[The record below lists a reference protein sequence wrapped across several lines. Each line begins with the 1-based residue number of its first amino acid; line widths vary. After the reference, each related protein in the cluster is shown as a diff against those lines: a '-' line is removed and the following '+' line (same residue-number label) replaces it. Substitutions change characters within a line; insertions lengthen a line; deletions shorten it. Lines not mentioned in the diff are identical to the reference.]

1 MKTNKTAVVVAL
13 LAVTVL
19 AGCTTYYPN
28 DNVRQYP
35 AYPQATYPAQGY
47 PAASYPQQQYPTHN
61 QGYTQ
66 GNYAGDGIVD
76 SIQPMQIRNEG
87 SGGGALAGG
96 VVGGVLGNQVGKG
109 GGRAVATAAG
119 LIGGAL
125 LGNQIERNASP
136 GQQYYQVNIRLN
148 NGGFQSFNLQ
158 NPNGLQVGERVR
170 VENNQIY
177 RY

>member
-1 MKTNKTAVVVAL
+1 MKTNKTVVVLAL
-13 LAVTVL
+13 VAATLL
-19 AGCTTYYPN
+19 GGCTTYYPN

-47 PAASYPQQQYPTHN
+47 PAAGYPQQQYPN
-61 QGYTQ
+61 QGYNQ
-66 GNYAGDGIVD
+66 GYYKGTGIVE
-76 SIQPMQIRNEG
+76 SIQPIQVRSEG

-96 VVGGVLGNQVGKG
+96 AIGGVLGNQVGKG

-125 LGNQIERNASP
+125 LGNQIERNSTPA
-136 GQQYYQVNIRLN
+136 QQYFQVNVRLD
-148 NGGFQSFNLQ
+148 NGGFQTFNLQ
-158 NPNGLQVGERVR
+158 NPNGLQVGERVH

>member
-1 MKTNKTAVVVAL
+1 MKTNKTVVVLAI

-19 AGCTTYYPN
+19 GGCTTYYPN

-35 AYPQATYPAQGY
+35 AYPQSNYPSHNY
-47 PAASYPQQQYPTHN
+47 PAASYPQQQYPANN
-61 QGYTQ
+61 QGYNQ
-66 GNYAGDGIVD
+66 GYYATTGIVD
-76 SIQPMQIRNEG
+76 SIQPMQVRNEG

-125 LGNQIERNASP
+125 LGNQIERNSSP
-136 GQQYYQVNIRLN
+136 PQQYYQVNIRLD

-170 VENNQIY
+170 IENNQIY

>member
-1 MKTNKTAVVVAL
+1 MKTNKTVVVLAVLTAAL
-13 LAVTVL
+13 LG
-19 AGCTTYYPN
+19 GCTTYYPN

-35 AYPQATYPAQGY
+35 AYPQSNYPAQQY
-47 PAASYPQQQYPTHN
+47 PAASYPQQQYPAN
-61 QGYTQ
+61 NQ
-66 GNYAGDGIVD
+66 GNYASTGIVD
-76 SIQPMQIRNEG
+76 SIQVMQVRNEG

-136 GQQYYQVNIRLN
+136 PQQYYQVNIRLDR
-148 NGGFQSFNLQ
+148 GGYQSINLA

-170 VENNQIY
+170 IENNQIY